1 MNWYKVWHY
10 CIKFSICFQMEPDE
24 ILISYAKLIVS
35 RALLFPNLEFV
46 HVSGSLVGKLVLIY
60 NLNSKPAATLCKT

>member
-1 MNWYKVWHY
+1 
-10 CIKFSICFQMEPDE
+10 MEPDE